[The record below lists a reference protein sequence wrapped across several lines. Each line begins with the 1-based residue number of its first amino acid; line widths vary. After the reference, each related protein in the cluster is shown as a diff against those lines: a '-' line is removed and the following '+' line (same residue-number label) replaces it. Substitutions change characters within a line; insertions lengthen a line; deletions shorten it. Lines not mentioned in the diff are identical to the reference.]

1 MGENL
6 GQSVVVENV
15 GGGGG
20 MTGSMR
26 VAQSALS
33 HQVRRLEQ
41 DSVLAEALARDY
53 RRHAVGGFTVWLR
66 VR

>member
-1 MGENL
+1 M
-6 GQSVVVENV
+6 
-15 GGGGG
+15 
-20 MTGSMR
+20 
-26 VAQSALS
+26 AS
-33 HQVRRLEQ
+33 HTLLQVRRLEQ